1 LIETGPRGFLHRP
14 FAATA
19 SSIDLPRENVRDP
32 NAMMRSALGAGL
44 PATFSRRRGA
54 LAALAA
60 TVAVLGVGTA
70 DIAAARAESLLVAVE
85 GEYPPFN
92 VTDKKGRL
100 TGFDVDIANAIC
112 KALDASCKLV
122 KQQWDRMI
130 PDLAAGKYDMVVS
143 SMSITSSRRKQIDFT
158 RPYYQTP
165 AKFVAKKG
173 GGIVVSPDGLKG
185 RRLGV
190 QRATS
195 HERYLTSLYGDS
207 AVLVRYDTLPKAQ
220 ADMVAG
226 KVDLVFADAM
236 ALSEGFLKTKKG
248 EDFEFVGP
256 DFRDSRWLGQGI
268 GIGVRRGRADLVGQL
283 NEALDAIKAD
293 GTYARIERA
302 YFDFAIGQGQAIASQ

>member
-1 LIETGPRGFLHRP
+1 MRSVLG
-14 FAATA
+14 A
-19 SSIDLPRENVRDP
+19 DLPAR
-32 NAMMRSALGAGL
+32 A
-44 PATFSRRRGA
+44 SRRRGA
-54 LAALAA
+54 VAAALVAA
-60 TVAVLGVGTA
+60 AAVLGIGAA
-70 DIAAARAESLLVAVE
+70 DVAPARADSLLVAIE

-92 VTDKKGRL
+92 LTDKKGRL
-100 TGFDVDIANAIC
+100 AGFDVDIANALCEVIG
-112 KALDASCKLV
+112 ASCKLV

-143 SMSITSSRRKQIDFT
+143 SMSITSARRKQIDFT

-173 GGIVVSPDGLKG
+173 AGIEISPDGLKG

-195 HERYLTSLYGDS
+195 HERYLASLYGNS

-236 ALSEGFLKTKKG
+236 ALSEGFLKTEAG
-248 EDFEFVGP
+248 EDSEFVGP
-256 DFRDSRWLGQGI
+256 DFRDARWLGQGI
-268 GIGVRRGRADLVGQL
+268 GIGVRKGRADLVGQL
-283 NEALDAIKAD
+283 NEALEAIKAD
-293 GTYARIERA
+293 GTYGRIEQA
-302 YFDFAIGQGQAIASQ
+302 YFGFAIGGQGQAIASQ

>member
-1 LIETGPRGFLHRP
+1 
-14 FAATA
+14 
-19 SSIDLPRENVRDP
+19 
-32 NAMMRSALGAGL
+32 MMRSVLEADL
-44 PATFSRRRGA
+44 PARGSRRRNA
-54 LAALAA
+54 LAALVAA
-60 TVAVLGVGTA
+60 VAALGVGAVVPT
-70 DIAAARAESLLVAVE
+70 AARAETLRVAIE

-92 VTDKKGRL
+92 LTDKKGRL
-100 TGFDVDIANAIC
+100 AGFDVDIANALCEAI
-112 KALDASCKLV
+112 DASCKLV

-130 PDLAAGKYDMVVS
+130 PDLAAGKYDIVVS
-143 SMSITSSRRKQIDFT
+143 SLSITSARRKQIDFT

-173 GGIVVSPDGLKG
+173 AGIEVSPDGLKG

-190 QRATS
+190 QRATT

-220 ADMVAG
+220 ADMAAG

-248 EDFEFVGP
+248 KDFEFVGP

-268 GIGVRRGRADLVGQL
+268 GIGVRKGRADLVGQL
-283 NEALDAIKAD
+283 NVALDAIKAD
-293 GTYARIERA
+293 GTYTRIERN
-302 YFDFAIGQGQAIASQ
+302 YFDFAIGDRAQAVASQ

>member
-1 LIETGPRGFLHRP
+1 
-14 FAATA
+14 
-19 SSIDLPRENVRDP
+19 
-32 NAMMRSALGAGL
+32 MMRSVLGADL
-44 PATFSRRRGA
+44 PATASRRRGA
-54 LAALAA
+54 VAALVAA
-60 TVAVLGVGTA
+60 VAMLGVGA
-70 DIAAARAESLLVAVE
+70 VDAAAARAEALLVAIE

-92 VTDKKGRL
+92 LTDKKGRL
-100 TGFDVDIANAIC
+100 AGFDVDIANALCEAI
-112 KALDASCKLV
+112 DASCKLV

-143 SMSITSSRRKQIDFT
+143 SLSITSTRRKQIDFT

-165 AKFVAKKG
+165 AKFVVKKG
-173 GGIVVSPDGLKG
+173 AGIEISPEGLKG

-190 QRATS
+190 QRATT

-220 ADMVAG
+220 ADMAAG

-236 ALSEGFLKTKKG
+236 ALSEGFLKTKTGK
-248 EDFEFVGP
+248 EFEFVGP

-268 GIGVRRGRADLVGQL
+268 GIGVRKGRADLVGQL

-302 YFDFAIGQGQAIASQ
+302 YFDFAIGQGRAAIASQ